1 MRYKLK
7 TIYAEAIQGFELEN
21 LESCPEWVKELVRSD
36 KLHLEK
42 SGNFIDIG
50 ISTVPV
56 RDTDFIIMKDGI
68 IYLLD
73 EISFNDTYSC
83 SENEN

>member
-7 TIYAEAIQGFELEN
+7 TIYAEAVQGFELTN
-21 LESCPEWVKELVRSD
+21 LESCLEWVKELVRSD

-42 SGNFIDIG
+42 SGNFIE

-56 RDTDFIIMKDGI
+56 RDTDFVIMKNGVV
-68 IYLLD
+68 YLLD
-73 EISFNDTYSC
+73 EVSFNDTYSC
-83 SENEN
+83 FEIEN